1 MLDGS
6 RPVPASGPGNGGR
19 MYDFRLQRTDG
30 SPADPPSYRST
41 VLVWRQGDQIPLNAD
56 RTLRVLGL
64 RDDDADQ
71 PFTE

>member
-1 MLDGS
+1 
-6 RPVPASGPGNGGR
+6 

-41 VLVWRQGDQIPLNAD
+41 VLVWRQNDQIPLNAD

-64 RDDDADQ
+64 RDDALTSRPPHWSSRTCGHQ
-71 PFTE
+71 RRRRVAS